1 MKSER
6 PPRMSDTLTDI
17 RSQAERAYQRL
28 RGEILHGDLMPGERL
43 RANDLQDRFQLGLT
57 PIREALMR
65 LSSEGLVS
73 AETHR
78 GSRVSETSLPEF
90 SDLMATRRQIE
101 RLCLTQAIARGDA
114 AWEAE
119 IVAAMHLLSRTPLP
133 ASPDDREAAALW
145 EAHHRRFHQALV
157 SACGSDWLLRFWSM
171 LADHSERY
179 RKLRLLHRHEAQAEV
194 RDVNSEHAAIMDAVL
209 ARDADKACAL
219 LDAHLAATETS
230 VLRLLRAGT
239 SEEETAG

>member
-1 MKSER
+1 
-6 PPRMSDTLTDI
+6 MSDTLTDI

-43 RANDLQDRFQLGLT
+43 RASDLQDRFQLGLT

-78 GSRVSETSLPEF
+78 GSRVSETSLAEF
-90 SDLMATRRQIE
+90 ADLMATRREIE
-101 RLCLTQAIARGDA
+101 RICLTKAIASGDA
-114 AWEAE
+114 SWESE

-133 ASPDDREAAALW
+133 SSPQDREAAALW

-157 SACGSDWLLRFWSM
+157 IACGSEWLLRFWST

-179 RKLRLLHRHEAQAEV
+179 RKIRLLHRHEARAEV
-194 RDVNSEHAAIMDAVL
+194 RDVNREHAAIMEAVL
-209 ARDADKACAL
+209 ARDTEKACAL

-230 VLRLLRAGT
+230 VLRLLRDEAGQQ
-239 SEEETAG
+239 EMKG